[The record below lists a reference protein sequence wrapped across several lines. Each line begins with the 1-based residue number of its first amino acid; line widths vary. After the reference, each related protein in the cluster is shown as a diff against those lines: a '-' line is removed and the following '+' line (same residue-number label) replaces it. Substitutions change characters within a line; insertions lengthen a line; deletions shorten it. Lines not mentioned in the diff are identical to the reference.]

1 RAEQGQVLAATD
13 GEAHPVHR
21 HGIAVAHD
29 QVADL
34 DARLAHASSLVMP
47 RAARN
52 RITSATITVKVWIS
66 AIAAVSSVPLVAKA
80 LTIDGAIT
88 LALGP
93 IRNTEAPSSRTQ
105 AMKINGH
112 AARMRGFSSGRVT
125 VRIW

>member
-1 RAEQGQVLAATD
+1 MRVTLTS
-13 GEAHPVHR
+13 
-21 HGIAVAHD
+21 
-29 QVADL
+29 
-34 DARLAHASSLVMP
+34 SSLVTP
-47 RAARN
+47 RVSRN
-52 RITSATITVKVWIS
+52 RIASATITVKVWIS

-105 AMKINGH
+105 AMKISSH
-112 AARMRGFSSGRVT
+112 AASMPGLSSGRVT